1 VAQIRV
7 LLADDNDFVRE
18 SLSALLTSVGGVEVV
33 GACPD
38 GRDVVATAARTRPD
52 VVLLDLAMPH
62 VDGLEAAR
70 RLLAA
75 QPDARV
81 IILTAMNSGAAAM
94 EAHELGVRGYLL
106 KSEHP
111 RRLLEA
117 VRTVA
122 SGGTVWHQDGQ
133 ATDPQD
139 VHPQADAHDM
149 A

>member
-1 VAQIRV
+1 VAEIRV
-7 LLADDNDFVRE
+7 LLADDNEFVRE
-18 SLSALLTSVGGVEVV
+18 SLSALLASAGGVQVV

-81 IILTAMNSGAAAM
+81 IILTGMNSAAAAA
-94 EAHELGVRGYLL
+94 EARELGVRGYVL
-106 KSEHP
+106 KAEHP

-117 VRTVA
+117 VHTVA
-122 SGGTVWHQDGQ
+122 SGGTVWHQDGR
-133 ATDPQD
+133 ATDAED
-139 VHPQADAHDM
+139 THRQAEAHDM